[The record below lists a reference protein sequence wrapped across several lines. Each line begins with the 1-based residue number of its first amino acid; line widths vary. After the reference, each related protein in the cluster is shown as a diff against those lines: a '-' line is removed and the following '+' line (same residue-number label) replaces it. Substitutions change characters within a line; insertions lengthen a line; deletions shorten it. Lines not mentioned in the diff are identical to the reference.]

1 MKLSEELIYRG
12 FSAETTI
19 SNPMDLDNRKNK
31 KFYWGADPSAD
42 SLTIGNL
49 AALMMCAC
57 FVRHGYQPYLLVGGA
72 TGQIGDPKDNGE
84 RDLKPLEEVEHN
96 KQCIKKQVE
105 EVISNTT
112 SRLAPARPSTE
123 VVRQSSSQNEQQ
135 VAHSLDSSDGLL
147 RGSGAHTAP
156 VVADDLEVALPNHLD
171 VTMVDNY
178 DWFKDMK
185 YLDFLREVGKAFSM
199 TQLLDRQFVQNR
211 IGEGGSGISYA
222 EFSYTLIQGYDF
234 LHLYRE
240 YGVDL
245 QLCGADQYG
254 NCTSGIHLI
263 KRIEGGEAD
272 VWSTPLVIDPVTGR
286 KFGKSEGNAIWLASS
301 DNGGGNYTSIF
312 DFYQFWLN
320 QPDEAVEY
328 LIKIYTLLEKEQ
340 IEEILTKHREH
351 PEERIAQKA
360 LARGATEVVH
370 GKNAADAIEN
380 LTTVLFNRETNF
392 AEFSEDELL
401 EFAKYLPVEKRGKQ
415 LADILVKNGFAES
428 KKKARE
434 FILQGA
440 ITVNGEKV
448 KEDITVNQTAMV
460 KKGKNKFLVVK

>member
-1 MKLSEELIYRG
+1 MKLSEELIWRG
-12 FSAETTI
+12 FKAETTI
-19 SNPMDLDNRKNK
+19 EEPSELDNRKVK

-57 FVRHGYQPYLLVGGA
+57 FVRHGYEPYLLVGGA
-72 TGQIGDPKDNGE
+72 TGQIGDPKENGE
-84 RDLKPLEEVEHN
+84 RDLKSLDEVEHN
-96 KQCIKKQVE
+96 KKCIREQ
-105 EVISNTT
+105 IG
-112 SRLAPARPSTE
+112 R
-123 VVRQSSSQNEQQ
+123 VVN
-135 VAHSLDSSDGLL
+135 SD
-147 RGSGAHTAP
+147 
-156 VVADDLEVALPNHLD
+156 N

-178 DWFKDMK
+178 DWFREMK

-240 YGVDL
+240 HGIDL

-263 KRIEGGEAD
+263 KRLEDGAAD

-301 DNGGGNYTSIF
+301 DNGGGNFTSIF

-328 LIKIYTLLEKEQ
+328 LIKIYTVYDKET
-340 IEEILTKHREH
+340 IEEILKEH
-351 PEERIAQKA
+351 FAAPEKRIAQKA
-360 LARGATEVVH
+360 LARGVTEVVH
-370 GKNAADAIEN
+370 GVAGAEAVEN
-380 LTTVLFNRETNF
+380 LTAVLFDRDTD
-392 AEFSEDELL
+392 FSAFSSDEIS
-401 EFAKYLPVEKRGKQ
+401 EFAKFLPVCKKG
-415 LADILVKNGFAES
+415 AMLVDALVEFGLAES
-428 KKKARE
+428 RKKARE
-434 FILQGA
+434 FISQGA

-448 KEDITVNQTAMV
+448 KEDVAVNQVAIV
-460 KKGKNKFLVVK
+460 KKGKNKFLIVK

>member
-12 FSAETTI
+12 FKAETTI
-19 SNPMDLDNRKNK
+19 EDIEDLDDREDK

-57 FVRHGYQPYLLVGGA
+57 FVRHGYRPYLLVGGA
-72 TGQIGDPKDNGE
+72 TGQIGDPKENGE
-84 RDLKPLEEVEHN
+84 RELKPLEEVEHN
-96 KQCIKKQVE
+96 KQCIREQIEK
-105 EVISNTT
+105 VIN
-112 SRLAPARPSTE
+112 AG
-123 VVRQSSSQNEQQ
+123 
-135 VAHSLDSSDGLL
+135 DGY
-147 RGSGAHTAP
+147 
-156 VVADDLEVALPNHLD
+156 ADDGETQGLVML
-171 VTMVDNY
+171 DNY

-240 YGVDL
+240 YGVSL

-263 KRIEGGEAD
+263 KRLEDGQAD
-272 VWSTPLVIDPVTGR
+272 VWSTPLIIDPVTGR
-286 KFGKSEGNAIWLASS
+286 KFGKSEGNAIWLAGS
-301 DNGGGNYTSIF
+301 DNGGGNYTSVF

-320 QPDEAVEY
+320 QPDESVEY
-328 LIKIYTLLEKEQ
+328 LIKIYTLFEKEQ
-340 IEEILTKHREH
+340 IEEILARHREH
-351 PEERIAQKA
+351 PEERIAQRA

-370 GKNAADAIEN
+370 GKEAADAIEN
-380 LTTVLFNRETNF
+380 LIAVLFNRETNF
-392 AEFSEDELL
+392 AEFSEDEIL
-401 EFAKYLPVEKRGKQ
+401 EFAKYLPVEQKGVM
-415 LADILVKNGFAES
+415 LVDALVNSGLAES

-434 FILQGA
+434 FIAQGA
-440 ITVNGEKV
+440 ITINGVKV
-448 KEDITVNQTAMV
+448 TDDVAVNQTAIV
-460 KKGKNKFLVVK
+460 KKGKNKFLVIR

>member
-12 FSAETTI
+12 FKAETTI
-19 SNPMDLDNRKNK
+19 ANPEDLDNRESK

-84 RDLKPLEEVEHN
+84 RDLKTLDEVEHN
-96 KQCIKKQVE
+96 KACIREQIE
-105 EVISNTT
+105 RVINAGDGNSKDFTT
-112 SRLAPARPSTE
+112 P
-123 VVRQSSSQNEQQ
+123 
-135 VAHSLDSSDGLL
+135 GL
-147 RGSGAHTAP
+147 
-156 VVADDLEVALPNHLD
+156 
-171 VTMVDNY
+171 TMVDNY
-178 DWFKDMK
+178 EWFRDMN
-185 YLDFLREVGKAFSM
+185 YLKFLREVGKVFSM
-199 TQLLDRQFVQNR
+199 TQLLDRQFVQKR
-211 IGEGGSGISYA
+211 IGDGGAGISYA

-263 KRIEGGEAD
+263 KRLEDATAD
-272 VWSTPLVIDPVTGR
+272 VWSTPLIIDPVTGR
-286 KFGKSEGNAIWLASS
+286 KFGKSEGNAVWLAAS
-301 DNGGGNYTSIF
+301 DNGSGNYTSIF

-328 LIKIYTLLEKEQ
+328 LIKIYTLLER
-340 IEEILTKHREH
+340 EEIEDILKRHAEA
-351 PEERIAQKA
+351 PEKRIAQRA
-360 LARGATEVVH
+360 LARGVTEVVH
-370 GKNAADAIEN
+370 GRDNAAAVEN
-380 LTTVLFNRETNF
+380 LTATLFNRDTDF
-392 AEFSEDELL
+392 GDFSEDELT
-401 EFAKYLPVEKRGKQ
+401 EFAAYLPVVSKGT
-415 LADILVKNGFAES
+415 LLVDVLVNSGLAES

-434 FILQGA
+434 FIAGGA
-440 ITVNGEKV
+440 VSINGTKV
-448 KEDITVNQTAMV
+448 TEEIAVNQTAIV
-460 KKGKNKFLVVK
+460 KKGKNKFVIVK